1 MNKNIAFDA
10 KRLFE
15 NNTGLG
21 NYSRTLVKNLTHF
34 FPSENYHLFAPKF
47 KINENTA
54 FFLENTT
61 FSLHKPIHSFGSYWR
76 TFGINSDLQKADIDL
91 FHGLSHEIPVGIKRT
106 KIPTI
111 VTIHDLIFKI
121 YPDYYPTAQRW
132 IYDWKFRY
140 ACENADIVVAISEQT
155 KQDIIQYYG
164 IAENKIRVVYQT
176 CDERFQQTISS
187 EQIARTKRKMNLPQ
201 DYMLYVGSII
211 ERKNL
216 LRIVQAMTQLPK
228 NLDIPLVVIGEGKS
242 YKEKVI
248 DFVKENKLENRIIF
262 IDKMI
267 YSELP
272 EVYAGASLFLYPSE
286 YEGFGIPVIEALFM
300 KTPVITSDCSCLPEA
315 AGKDSILIPPTSVE
329 AIADAIENI
338 LTDADLKNKV
348 INKGYQHAVD
358 NFSSKKVTVD
368 MFSCYS
374 ELL

>member
-1 MNKNIAFDA
+1 MSKNIAFDA

-21 NYSRTLVKNLTHF
+21 NYSRTLVKNLAAF
-34 FPSENYHLFAPKF
+34 FPSENYHLFAPKL
-47 KINENTA
+47 KNNENTS
-54 FFLENTT
+54 FFLENTD
-61 FSLHKPIHSFGSYWR
+61 FSLHKPSHAFGSYWR
-76 TFGINSDLQKADIDL
+76 TLGINADLEKADINL

-140 ACENADIVVAISEQT
+140 ACENSDMIIAISEQT
-155 KQDIIQYYG
+155 KRDVIEYYG
-164 IAENKIRVVYQT
+164 IAESKIRVVYQT
-176 CDERFQQTISS
+176 CDERFQQPISA
-187 EQIARTKRKMNLPQ
+187 EQIAKTKQKMNLPQ

-248 DFVKENKLENRIIF
+248 NFVAEHKLQNKVIF
-262 IDKMI
+262 IDKML
-267 YSELP
+267 YSDLP

-286 YEGFGIPVIEALFM
+286 YEGFGIPIIEALFM

-329 AIADAIENI
+329 AIAHAIESI
-338 LTDADLKNKV
+338 LTDTALKNKV
-348 INKGYQHAVD
+348 INKGYQHVVD
-358 NFSSKKVTVD
+358 NFNSKKVTVD
-368 MFSCYS
+368 MFNCYS
-374 ELL
+374 EFL

>member
-1 MNKNIAFDA
+1 MSKNIAFDA

-21 NYSRTLVKNLTHF
+21 NYSRTLVKNLAEF
-34 FPSENYHLFAPKF
+34 FPSENYHLFAPKL
-47 KINENTA
+47 KNNENTA
-54 FFLENTT
+54 FFHKNTI
-61 FSLHKPIHSFGSYWR
+61 FSLHEPSHSFGSYWR
-76 TFGINSDLQKADIDL
+76 TFGINSDLKRANIDL
-91 FHGLSHEIPVGIKRT
+91 FHGLSHEIPVGIKQT

-121 YPDYYPTAQRW
+121 YPDYYPTVQRW

-140 ACENADIVVAISEQT
+140 ACENSDMIVAISEQT
-155 KQDIIQYYG
+155 KRDIIQYYG
-164 IAENKIRVVYQT
+164 IAESKIKVVYQT
-176 CDERFQQTISS
+176 CDERFQQTISP
-187 EQIARTKRKMNLPQ
+187 EQIAKTKQKMNLPQ

-216 LRIVQAMTQLPK
+216 LRIVQAMAQLPK
-228 NLDIPLVVIGEGKS
+228 NLDIPLVIIGEGKE
-242 YKEKVI
+242 YKQKVI
-248 DFVKENKLENRIIF
+248 DFVKENKLQNRVIF

-272 EVYAGASLFLYPSE
+272 EVYAAASLFLYPSE
-286 YEGFGIPVIEALFM
+286 YEGFGIPVIEALFT

-329 AIADAIENI
+329 AIAHAIENL
-338 LTDADLKNKV
+338 LTDTKLRNRV
-348 INKGYQHAVD
+348 IHKGYQHAVD

-368 MFSCYS
+368 MYNCYS
-374 ELL
+374 IFF

>member
-1 MNKNIAFDA
+1 MSKNIAFDA

-21 NYSRTLVKNLTHF
+21 NYSRTLVKNLAHF
-34 FPSENYHLFAPKF
+34 FPEENYHLFAPKL
-47 KINENTA
+47 KKSENTA
-54 FFLENTT
+54 FFLENNA
-61 FSLHKPIHSFGSYWR
+61 FSLHKPGHSLGAYWR
-76 TFGINSDLQKADIDL
+76 TFGINSDLKRANIDL
-91 FHGLSHEIPVGIKRT
+91 FHGLSHEIPVGIKHT

-140 ACENADIVVAISEQT
+140 ACENADMVVAISEQT
-155 KQDIIQYYG
+155 KRDIIKYYG
-164 IAENKIRVVYQT
+164 IDEKKIRVVYQT
-176 CDERFQQTISS
+176 CDGRFQQNISD
-187 EQIARTKRKMNLPQ
+187 EQIAKTKQKMNLPQ

-216 LRIVQAMTQLPK
+216 LRIVQAMLQLPK
-228 NLDIPLVVIGEGKS
+228 NFDIPLVVIGEGKA

-248 DFVKENKLENRIIF
+248 DFIKENKLQNRIIF

-267 YSELP
+267 YSKLP

-315 AGKDSILIPPTSVE
+315 AGKDALLISPTSVNE
-329 AIADAIENI
+329 IAHAIESL
-338 LTDADLKNKV
+338 LTDTTLRSKV
-348 INKGYQHAVD
+348 IHKGYQHAVD
-358 NFSSKKVTVD
+358 NFSSQKVTVD
-368 MFSCYS
+368 MYDCYK
-374 ELL
+374 EFF